1 MFPEASKK
9 DQDKY
14 IEIMQNEIKRSLT
27 IINDFSSLGKIKNIE
42 VEEIDICYLL
52 EEIKDIL
59 EPLFKKNKAKI
70 ISMKNKKGFYYLA
83 DQTIAVVGFF

>member
-1 MFPEASKK
+1 MFPEDSKK

-27 IINDFSSLGKIKNIE
+27 IINDFSSLGKIKNID

-52 EEIKDIL
+52 EDIKDIL

-70 ISMKNKKGFYYLA
+70 EIPDDFEKNIEDLFSKK
-83 DQTIAVVGFF
+83 DININ